1 MDKEIAELQKRFE
14 AKKQELETTSKV
26 SDLVKNEIENQYA
39 QNTTALTQSEDFKN
53 LTQEIV
59 KRKAQAD
66 LSKDMLAV
74 LNEEQKN
81 ALAKFILDCEKE
93 KLEFR
98 KKKEKKIILE
108 EIKADLFNKKVMAL
122 QKKYGY
128 LYKKDDKGN
137 LVGFV
142 PSKMYNKYASFC
154 NWWENT
160 TDGFKKIVKGT
171 LKVVFWVGVAG
182 LAIVIGYNLFDWI
195 SNTTANLPK
204 I

>member
-14 AKKQELETTSKV
+14 AKKQELETSKV
-26 SDLVKNEIENQYA
+26 SDLVKAEIENQYA
-39 QNTTALTQSEDFKN
+39 QNTSALTQSEDFKN

-66 LSKDMLAV
+66 LSKDMLEV

-81 ALAKFILDCEKE
+81 ALAKFVLDCEKE

-98 KKKEKKIILE
+98 KKKEKKIIIE
-108 EIKADLFNKKVMAL
+108 EIKADLFNKKVEAL
-122 QKKYGY
+122 KKKYGY
-128 LYKKDDKGN
+128 LYKRDENGD
-137 LVGFV
+137 LIGFV
-142 PSKMYNKYASFC
+142 PNKAYNKYASFC
-154 NWWENT
+154 NWWANT

-195 SNTTANLPK
+195 SNATANLPK
-204 I
+204 T

>member
-14 AKKQELETTSKV
+14 AKKQELETSKV
-26 SDLVKNEIENQYA
+26 SDLVKAEIENQYA
-39 QNTTALTQSEDFKN
+39 QNTSALTQSEDFKN

-66 LSKDMLAV
+66 LSKDMLEV

-81 ALAKFILDCEKE
+81 ALAKFVLDCEKD

-98 KKKEKKIILE
+98 KKKEKKIIIE
-108 EIKADLFNKKVMAL
+108 EIKADLFNKKVEAL
-122 QKKYGY
+122 KKKYGY
-128 LYKKDDKGN
+128 LYKRDENGD
-137 LVGFV
+137 LIGFV
-142 PSKMYNKYASFC
+142 PNKAYNKYASFC
-154 NWWENT
+154 NWWANT

-182 LAIVIGYNLFDWI
+182 LAIVIGYNLFEWI
-195 SNTTANLPK
+195 SNATANLPK
-204 I
+204 T

>member
-14 AKKQELETTSKV
+14 AKKQELETSKV
-26 SDLVKNEIENQYA
+26 SDLVKAEIENQYA

-66 LSKDMLAV
+66 LSKDMLEV

-81 ALAKFILDCEKE
+81 ALAKFVLDCEKE

-98 KKKEKKIILE
+98 KKKEKKIIIE
-108 EIKADLFNKKVMAL
+108 EIKADLFNKKVEAL
-122 QKKYGY
+122 KKKYGY
-128 LYKKDDKGN
+128 LYKRDENGE
-137 LVGFV
+137 LIGFV
-142 PSKMYNKYASFC
+142 PNKAYNKYASFC
-154 NWWENT
+154 NWWANT

-195 SNTTANLPK
+195 SNATANLPK
-204 I
+204 T

>member
-14 AKKQELETTSKV
+14 AKKQELETSKV

-39 QNTTALTQSEDFKN
+39 QNTTALTQSEDFKK

-59 KRKAQAD
+59 KRRAKAD

-74 LNEEQKN
+74 LDDEQKN

-98 KKKEKKIILE
+98 KKKEKKIIIE
-108 EIKADLFNKKVMAL
+108 EIKADLFNKKVEAL
-122 QKKYGY
+122 KKKYGY
-128 LYKKDDKGN
+128 LYKRDENGD
-137 LVGFV
+137 LIGFV
-142 PSKMYNKYASFC
+142 PNKMYNKYASFC
-154 NWWENT
+154 NWWANT
-160 TDGFKKIVKGT
+160 TDGFRKIVKGT

-182 LAIVIGYNLFDWI
+182 LAIVIGYNLFEWI
-195 SNTTANLPK
+195 SNATANLPK
-204 I
+204 T

>member
-14 AKKQELETTSKV
+14 AKKQELETSKV
-26 SDLVKNEIENQYA
+26 SDLVKAEIENQYA
-39 QNTTALTQSEDFKN
+39 QNTSALTQSEDFKN

-66 LSKDMLAV
+66 LSKDMLEV

-81 ALAKFILDCEKE
+81 ALAKFVLDCEKE

-98 KKKEKKIILE
+98 KKKEKKIIIE
-108 EIKADLFNKKVMAL
+108 EIKADLFNKKVEAL
-122 QKKYGY
+122 KKKYGY
-128 LYKKDDKGN
+128 LYKRDENGD
-137 LVGFV
+137 LIGFV
-142 PSKMYNKYASFC
+142 PNKIYNKYASFC
-154 NWWENT
+154 NWWANT

-182 LAIVIGYNLFDWI
+182 LAIVIGYNLFEWI
-195 SNTTANLPK
+195 SNATANLPK
-204 I
+204 T

>member
-14 AKKQELETTSKV
+14 AKKQELETSKV
-26 SDLVKNEIENQYA
+26 SALVKAEIDNQYA

-81 ALAKFILDCEKE
+81 ALAKFVLDCEKE

-98 KKKEKKIILE
+98 KKKEKKIIIE
-108 EIKADLFNKKVMAL
+108 EIKADLFNKKVEAL
-122 QKKYGY
+122 KKKYGY
-128 LYKKDDKGN
+128 LYKRDENGD
-137 LVGFV
+137 LIGFV
-142 PSKMYNKYASFC
+142 PNKAYNKYASFC
-154 NWWENT
+154 NWWANT

-182 LAIVIGYNLFDWI
+182 LAIVIGYNLFEWI
-195 SNTTANLPK
+195 SNATANLPK
-204 I
+204 T

>member
-14 AKKQELETTSKV
+14 AKKQELETSKV
-26 SDLVKNEIENQYA
+26 SDLVKAEIENQYA
-39 QNTTALTQSEDFKN
+39 QNTSALTQSEDFKT

-66 LSKDMLAV
+66 LSKDMLEV

-81 ALAKFILDCEKE
+81 ALAKFVLDCEKE

-98 KKKEKKIILE
+98 KKKEKKIIIE
-108 EIKADLFNKKVMAL
+108 EIKADLFNKKVEAL
-122 QKKYGY
+122 KKKYGY
-128 LYKKDDKGN
+128 LYKRDENGD
-137 LVGFV
+137 LIGFV
-142 PSKMYNKYASFC
+142 PNKMYNKYASFC
-154 NWWENT
+154 NWWANT

-182 LAIVIGYNLFDWI
+182 LAIVIGYNLFEWI
-195 SNTTANLPK
+195 SNATANLPK
-204 I
+204 T

>member
-14 AKKQELETTSKV
+14 AKKQELETSKV
-26 SDLVKNEIENQYA
+26 SDLVKAEIENQYA
-39 QNTTALTQSEDFKN
+39 QNTSALTQSEDFKN

-66 LSKDMLAV
+66 LSKDMLEV

-81 ALAKFILDCEKE
+81 ALAKFVLDCEKD

-98 KKKEKKIILE
+98 KKKEKKIIIE
-108 EIKADLFNKKVMAL
+108 EIKADLFNKKVEAL
-122 QKKYGY
+122 KKKYGY
-128 LYKKDDKGN
+128 LYKRDENGD
-137 LVGFV
+137 LIGFV
-142 PSKMYNKYASFC
+142 PNKMYNKYASFC
-154 NWWENT
+154 NWWANT

-182 LAIVIGYNLFDWI
+182 LAIVIGYNLFEWI
-195 SNTTANLPK
+195 SNATANLPK
-204 I
+204 T

>member
-14 AKKQELETTSKV
+14 AKKQELETSKV
-26 SDLVKNEIENQYA
+26 SDLVKAEIENQYA
-39 QNTTALTQSEDFKN
+39 QNTSALTQSEDFKN

-66 LSKDMLAV
+66 LSKDMLEV

-81 ALAKFILDCEKE
+81 ALAKFVLDCEKD

-98 KKKEKKIILE
+98 KKKEKKIIIE
-108 EIKADLFNKKVMAL
+108 EIKADLFNKKVEAL
-122 QKKYGY
+122 KKKYGY
-128 LYKKDDKGN
+128 LYKRDENGD
-137 LVGFV
+137 LIGFV
-142 PSKMYNKYASFC
+142 PNKMYNKYASFC
-154 NWWENT
+154 NWWANT
-160 TDGFKKIVKGT
+160 TDGFRKIVKGT

-195 SNTTANLPK
+195 SNATANLPK
-204 I
+204 T